1 MERKKEDR
9 SFLVYIGLSL
19 VTCGIYGI
27 IFMWNFIKDLNE
39 VSSAKDPD
47 GWKSPNYI
55 VLVLLTAVTCGFYI
69 LYWIYK
75 VGNTIQRAGEDYD
88 VRIDENG
95 TTLLLWTLLGGW
107 VCGLGVFVTYHL
119 MFKNMNKICCKYNE
133 EFIDNGVCIQ
143 ENSYQNNRS
152 YENKPDNSQTAP
164 RNIQAEPKDIMQ
176 TQGGLTIGMEHGVL
190 VCTKGSMKGAEIAV
204 LDNEM
209 VTIGRD
215 GAVSNLILPDRDISR
230 RHCTVQFN
238 AGENCY
244 YVTDYS
250 SFGTRMN
257 GSIPLEKEVTT
268 RCLRGTRIV
277 LGQGNNEFLLQ

>member
-9 SFLVYIGLSL
+9 SFWVYIGLSL

-95 TTLLLWTLLGGW
+95 TTLLLWTLL
-107 VCGLGVFVTYHL
+107 
-119 MFKNMNKICCKYNE
+119 
-133 EFIDNGVCIQ
+133 
-143 ENSYQNNRS
+143 
-152 YENKPDNSQTAP
+152 
-164 RNIQAEPKDIMQ
+164 
-176 TQGGLTIGMEHGVL
+176 GGLTIGMEHGVL